1 MGTPVDSPVGLHD
14 DGQGVGLKQEMDQ
27 LRVRIQQLEEDL
39 EESRDTIKIWKD
51 AFDVIVK
58 LLP

>member
-1 MGTPVDSPVGLHD
+1 MDSPVGVHD
-14 DGQGVGLKQEMDQ
+14 DGQGVGLKQELDQ

-39 EESRDTIKIWKD
+39 EESRDTIQIWKD

-58 LLP
+58 LLR